1 MRATSLKRF
10 CRCGLLAAVR
20 KVKAD
25 NRDRLTNLERL
36 DPTPKRTAH
45 SGIVSRMNAV
55 QREGTSVFGLGHWL
69 E

>member
-1 MRATSLKRF
+1 
-10 CRCGLLAAVR
+10 
-20 KVKAD
+20 
-25 NRDRLTNLERL
+25 LTNLERL